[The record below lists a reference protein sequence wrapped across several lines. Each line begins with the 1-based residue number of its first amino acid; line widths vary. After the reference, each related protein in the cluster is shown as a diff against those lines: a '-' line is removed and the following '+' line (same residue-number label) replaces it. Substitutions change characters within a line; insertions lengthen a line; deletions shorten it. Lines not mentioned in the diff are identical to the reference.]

1 MDLIIIFV
9 CTLGIICAFI
19 TILLNIN
26 LVVRIVLNA
35 SRRKVDMQLFYYRF
49 TLDIFFGTCLLLYIV
64 FILLSMEAPDFM
76 LQYRSLI
83 VYLALPWSNVAA
95 CRSII
100 ALTISFDRFI
110 AAYFP
115 ISYLQKRSKI
125 LTWPIFLI
133 AIFFGLSE
141 ELTLFGFCSYDM
153 EIPSTC
159 RVFGCAMNKCFYNF
173 WTIHRSVIFSLIVIF
188 SIMLSIRLFIWNM
201 VKNKKNKNNLSKAN
215 RLALLDMCTHVGPY
229 NAALKITGCAI
240 EALVVTLV
248 LMFRQ
253 TKKSSSIQPGTIL
266 VGPYNA
272 VFKITGCAIDS
283 FLITRLLLIK
293 QPEFLITNG
302 ITVFQRVS

>member
-215 RLALLDMCTHVGPY
+215 RLALLDMCTVLLFDFLPSFCGNMWPTAPIFSFDHVGPY

-253 TKKSSSIQPGTIL
+253 TKKSSSIQPGTI
-266 VGPYNA
+266 VKNS
-272 VFKITGCAIDS
+272 KNS
-283 FLITRLLLIK
+283 RL
-293 QPEFLITNG
+293 
-302 ITVFQRVS
+302 

>member
-1 MDLIIIFV
+1 
-9 CTLGIICAFI
+9 
-19 TILLNIN
+19 
-26 LVVRIVLNA
+26 
-35 SRRKVDMQLFYYRF
+35 
-49 TLDIFFGTCLLLYIV
+49 
-64 FILLSMEAPDFM
+64 MEAPDFM

-173 WTIHRSVIFSLIVIF
+173 WTIHRSVLKKSQYKFKLQFHNLQVIFSLIVIF

-201 VKNKKNKNNLSKAN
+201 VKNKKNKNNLSKV
-215 RLALLDMCTHVGPY
+215 RSRSP
-229 NAALKITGCAI
+229 
-240 EALVVTLV
+240 
-248 LMFRQ
+248 
-253 TKKSSSIQPGTIL
+253 
-266 VGPYNA
+266 
-272 VFKITGCAIDS
+272 
-283 FLITRLLLIK
+283 
-293 QPEFLITNG
+293 
-302 ITVFQRVS
+302 